1 MNFENLQ
8 QTDPL
13 CYQLM
18 IDEMQRQEE
27 SLELIPSECIASL
40 STIEA
45 LGSPLTNKYSE
56 GYAGARYYGGNEV
69 IDEVEQLAIE
79 RAKQAFP

>member
-8 QTDPL
+8 KTDPT
-13 CYQLM
+13 CFGFVV
-18 IDEMQRQEE
+18 DEMERQET

-45 LGSPLTNKYSE
+45 L
-56 GYAGARYYGGNEV
+56 
-69 IDEVEQLAIE
+69 
-79 RAKQAFP
+79 